1 MSVVPGTTRRLR
13 VGRMAR
19 WQRRSIYV
27 VLAACAITGI
37 VWFAMTDW
45 LALPPSRT
53 RFWWIAHGV
62 TAVPAGIL
70 IGSALSQHVVVA
82 WRAARG
88 RIAGSLSLAVLAL
101 LIGTALYL
109 MYGPEAGHDALHW
122 IHSVGGL
129 AAVGTFTFHVLWGRS
144 RPGRMPVDPKAGSP
158 AGSDEPRE
166 PQ

>member
-1 MSVVPGTTRRLR
+1 
-13 VGRMAR
+13 MAR

-27 VLAACAITGI
+27 VLAACAVTGA

-45 LALPPSRT
+45 LAAPPSRT

-82 WRAARG
+82 LRAARG
-88 RIAGSLSLAVLAL
+88 RVAGSLSLAMLTM
-101 LIGTALYL
+101 LIGTALWL

-122 IHSVGGL
+122 VHAVGGL
-129 AAVGTFTFHVLWGRS
+129 VAVCTFTFHVLWGKS
-144 RPGRMPVDPKAGSP
+144 RPGRMPVDEDAGSRTAP
-158 AGSDEPRE
+158 GDPR
-166 PQ
+166 